1 MYSTRFWTTPELDRG
16 SFRKLYKDK
25 GPWIWTKKTKNLTIR
40 PKSEN
45 TLFLSLLPTPL
56 TSLKPD
62 LIELI
67 TSLYHQP
74 TDHSSDCSN
83 FRISKQLIKWS
94 YQMFGVCT
102 FPEGNLVLWKDLTI
116 RTHGSCCSRAV
127 IKCISIL
134 IMFCS
139 LERSPPLLTLV
150 LRGELIHKGDD
161 EVFNQSQVAFYS
173 QIHRNTPYFHN
184 VNSGIPIQWIIWV
197 PIAYLIIQTKNCCHR
212 LSGMI
217 TEATTG
223 IWC

>member
-1 MYSTRFWTTPELDRG
+1 MYSTLFWTTAELDRG
-16 SFRKLYKDK
+16 SFCKLYKDK
-25 GPWIWTKKTKNLTIR
+25 GPWIWTKKNNSPFG
-40 PKSEN
+40 PKVK
-45 TLFLSLLPTPL
+45 TLCFSLFVPTPL

-102 FPEGNLVLWKDLTI
+102 FPEGNLVFLTI
-116 RTHGSCCSRAV
+116 QTHGSCCSRAV

-150 LRGELIHKGDD
+150 LQDELIHKGGD

-173 QIHRNTPYFHN
+173 QIYRNTPYFHN